1 MTNIWTQTFEEVR
14 KPFFQIEDPY
24 IALEEKRT
32 YDPSRD
38 QDGDGDNDF
47 ADNMVA
53 RMVASGKVS
62 KDQAIKKTR
71 NKKYNKESVEL
82 SEVIDKT
89 KESQEKKLDVKNN
102 INNKITVN
110 PQIREEL
117 EQWVDELIEEGYDFS
132 DFTWDEIVEIY
143 ESVILDE
150 GTAGMPA
157 RGDAENVD
165 ATDQKML
172 SAKRRMAQAQIR
184 ADLARVQYQKASV
197 ANESVVNEYLSQRVN
212 VFENLHEGL
221 LDFSNKKNY
230 KNK

>member
-1 MTNIWTQTFEEVR
+1 MNNIWTQSFDEVR
-14 KPFFQIEDPY
+14 KPFFEMEDPY

-71 NKKYNKESVEL
+71 NKKYNKESADL
-82 SEVIDKT
+82 LEVINKR
-89 KESQEKKLDVKNN
+89 KESQEQKLDVKNN
-102 INNKITVN
+102 INNTIKIN
-110 PQIREEL
+110 PQISEEL
-117 EQWVDELIEEGYDFS
+117 EQWVNELIEEGYDFS
-132 DFTWDEIVEIY
+132 EFTWDEIIAVY
-143 ESVILDE
+143 ESVVLEE

-172 SAKRRMAQAQIR
+172 SAKRRMAQAQIKS
-184 ADLARVQYQKASV
+184 DLARAQYQKATM
-197 ANESVVNEYLSQRVN
+197 AEGVVIKEYLSQRSN
-212 VFENLHEGL
+212 VFENLHEGML
-221 LDFSNKKNY
+221 NFSKKR
-230 KNK
+230 K